1 MKLVRRLTLIVLSLI
16 AAGGGGTARA
26 QSIASADLQI
36 QGVGLRV
43 ITISATTGIDI
54 PASIQTEFG
63 GKQND
68 EAPAVEGLV
77 AVGELD
83 GPGIELPIRLET
95 APGHKFSIPGLS
107 REGVYFLR
115 NIRLMK
121 GTEFLQSATPSI
133 ATITVSNLL
142 QTSVRVR
149 QLSPEELRARGI
161 TIDARNYEVFE
172 YTFSFF
178 IDNQLVEI
186 PYPVVVDKR
195 TREVRPLPRET
206 PWVLPPIQNV
216 MPPRWSP
223 PSIATFELGP
233 GGDLPQE
240 EPEAEGGGGGGR
252 PSIPAA
258 LVIPNNL
265 AVLHQFFAVTLMVTN
280 GAPEGTSV
288 TLDSVTAM
296 IRTPTELKVVKSV
309 PAGAFN
315 QPIPV
320 VDASNGVTFLVAQAK
335 GEVDWTVEGLRPGT
349 HTLEVEVRATYKS
362 PGQVDFPLK
371 GTVRA
376 SIVVH
381 DPRFN
386 ITFSHP
392 DVVRKGIDYSTYSF
406 ITNMSAV
413 AQTIRVNSG
422 VQTCA
427 QSPFANICQVD
438 DAPQVA
444 ELTIPAGE
452 MRMVEYKLR
461 PGVTGSVF
469 ATAGTVSDDNIS
481 AGVQLHM
488 GVSESG
494 IPLSPATL
502 VMPYYAQFVN
512 QDLVEANLQLLGLG
526 YSLATAPLT
535 QALAKHPKVI
545 KTDVFMRAV
554 DIARAGQHIFIGEE
568 PRDAV
573 AHMTLDLLGNGVELR
588 EWDELRRREKSG
600 RLAGASVA
608 RELEQGTANATSIE
622 DFVDRFALKTAHRN
636 GYVLA
641 LLHGPSVVGND
652 RPYALSA
659 RGVASNRRVQI
670 PNEAEEGW
678 IRELPF
684 ADLSSFTSVDG
695 SRSGEIAVVGR
706 WTEALELTL
715 VPSVGGQHTLDLIYP
730 AAADGS
736 LLRAHIE
743 LDGPAGRIVTV
754 TFDRGEPR
762 ISVRDGVGGIV
773 GGADATSV
781 TPEQLKLIGARQDL
795 HLDPHA
801 HKVSVLFNRPA
812 AIAEGDDWLTK
823 FHGQIVLNK
832 DGVNYT
838 GARPISS
845 AALQDS

>member
-1 MKLVRRLTLIVLSLI
+1 MRRLTLIVLSLI

-280 GAPEGTSV
+280 GAPDGTSV

-743 LDGPAGRIVTV
+743 
-754 TFDRGEPR
+754 
-762 ISVRDGVGGIV
+762 
-773 GGADATSV
+773 
-781 TPEQLKLIGARQDL
+781 
-795 HLDPHA
+795 
-801 HKVSVLFNRPA
+801 
-812 AIAEGDDWLTK
+812 
-823 FHGQIVLNK
+823 
-832 DGVNYT
+832 
-838 GARPISS
+838 
-845 AALQDS
+845 